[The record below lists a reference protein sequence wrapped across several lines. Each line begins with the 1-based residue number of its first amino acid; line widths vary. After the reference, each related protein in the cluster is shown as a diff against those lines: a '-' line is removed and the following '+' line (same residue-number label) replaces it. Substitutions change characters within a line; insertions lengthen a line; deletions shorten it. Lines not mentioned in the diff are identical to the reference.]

1 MKAIVIFSAI
11 LFTSFGCFSQSI
23 FKGKNQSF
31 EVEYLKP
38 DMPNIFFSYR
48 TTELFSFSVPNLD
61 SAYNLAHKAVEILA
75 MKPNED
81 GSDIFVRI
89 NDGKLEIRRFAEFPK
104 TAFILKTSGET
115 GGGLKLDILEAYN
128 LSNAIDKERE
138 RKKSQIVSK
147 PAIYTQD
154 DQRFSIEYLEV
165 GGDVGTVIYWGYQ
178 DPKFSAIVKIISFSQ
193 PDIIASLKLVD
204 KIIFMLGMEQTS
216 MDKDINETFTT
227 SRPSVELSL
236 NRFGNN
242 QKVIYILNKENGDLT
257 GGLKIDLDLAK
268 KLKSALLT
276 AFSKEK

>member
-1 MKAIVIFSAI
+1 MKALVIFSAI
-11 LFTSFGCFSQSI
+11 FFISFGSFSQSI
-23 FKGKNQSF
+23 HKGKNQDF
-31 EVEYLKP
+31 QVEYLRP

-48 TTELFSFSVPNLD
+48 APELFSFSVPNLD
-61 SAYNLAHKAVEILA
+61 SAYNLAFKAFEIIS

-81 GSDIFVRI
+81 GTDIFVRM
-89 NDGKLEIRRFAEFPK
+89 NDDKLEIRRFAEFPNSVY
-104 TAFILKTSGET
+104 ILKTSGDF
-115 GGGLKLDILEAYN
+115 GGGLKLDMLEAYY
-128 LSNAIDKERE
+128 LREAIDKERE

-178 DPKFSAIVKIISFSQ
+178 DPKFSAIVKIISFTQ

-227 SRPSVELSL
+227 TRPSVELSL

-242 QKVIYILNKENGDLT
+242 QKVIYILNKENGELT

-268 KLKSALLT
+268 KLKSALLI
-276 AFSKEK
+276 AFSKE